1 MTYIVSC
8 MYIAHCTKRHFTSF
22 SRSSQL
28 HVVPSGSGAD
38 VHVLCMGKP
47 SQSNPMFDIRVCV
60 LYIHILFATCIK
72 WFPTLM
78 KQMTPILVNI
88 PATWSLWDVVTCSG
102 YIWKN
107 SHRDLRQIIREDQG
121 NYRKTATCFSSSGEI
136 CSNSARH
143 ATRCKMLTFLAC
155 LHVYGELMVVLCFVF
170 VNVQQVFEDSEA
182 PIDPSTSFLVWD

>member
-60 LYIHILFATCIK
+60 YIYTHPFCYMYK
-72 WFPTLM
+72 MVP
-78 KQMTPILVNI
+78 NI
-88 PATWSLWDVVTCSG
+88 NETNDPNL
-102 YIWKN
+102 
-107 SHRDLRQIIREDQG
+107 
-121 NYRKTATCFSSSGEI
+121 GEY
-136 CSNSARH
+136 SRN
-143 ATRCKMLTFLAC
+143 M
-155 LHVYGELMVVLCFVF
+155 ELMGRSYMFWIHMEKLTSRP
-170 VNVQQVFEDSEA
+170 Q
-182 PIDPSTSFLVWD
+182 IDYKGGLG

>member
-8 MYIAHCTKRHFTSF
+8 MYIAHCMKRHFTSF
-22 SRSSQL
+22 SRSSQIHL
-28 HVVPSGSGAD
+28 VPSGSGAD

-47 SQSNPMFDIRVCV
+47 SQSNQMFDIRVYI
-60 LYIHILFATCIK
+60 YIHIPFATCIK
-72 WFPTLM
+72 WFPTLI

-88 PATWSLWDVVTCSG
+88 PQHGLTA
-102 YIWKN
+102 
-107 SHRDLRQIIREDQG
+107 RPQIDYGEDQG

-155 LHVYGELMVVLCFVF
+155 LHVYGELMVVLCSVF